1 MASFF
6 ENPELQG
13 VIEKN
18 RGASQNVFQPNALM
32 DGAFSFGKMAATS
45 GVVNNEDLRAS
56 AQQFTDKP
64 IYDKDMQRQE
74 VRDAVLERTEKLE
87 QDIQSG
93 KQDASK
99 YFDEAKKKKN
109 ISISEA
115 LSLGALA
122 LVPSLVGYAIGGSRG
137 GYEGAKAGQN
147 ASGNYYDALV
157 KERESIR
164 DITAGQGQ
172 AALEEAAATGKTIDQ
187 MESEAF
193 GKELDIIAPKVASP
207 GLESRIRLR
216 IPRRDGTAGSEVV
229 EVFRSSDGSV
239 RDLSG
244 RPIPEDIL
252 SVAQSGF
259 RSRPRVDYDS
269 KLIVVEDDFAP
280 GGRRILR
287 PASISELQSGM
298 PVDDSAGVAPMYNQM
313 PVSSASSV
321 APASEQVVEPVR
333 EGALRIV
340 DGLIGRPGPFDDI
353 GQYRAED
360 LGAAGSLNSEIDLL
374 LEEKKLLQNR
384 SALEAGLSPQAK
396 RDAISDLDKQISD
409 KRNEQG
415 SEATTGRKALEK
427 VRDLQATQKAGF
439 ELIADIAGL
448 KEDVNTGFM
457 SEPISMLTRKFDILA
472 DSDREKLRSKL
483 IDQTASFIKSISGSA
498 VSNEERIQLLKG
510 LPTPDDDDAV
520 FVSKLQTFAEAVERK
535 RQEALESSGL
545 FAPVKRGRIQ
555 SAPSLKD
562 QLRKLT
568 PEQRRQRIQ
577 ELEGSK

>member
-1 MASFF
+1 
-6 ENPELQG
+6 
-13 VIEKN
+13 
-18 RGASQNVFQPNALM
+18 
-32 DGAFSFGKMAATS
+32 
-45 GVVNNEDLRAS
+45 
-56 AQQFTDKP
+56 
-64 IYDKDMQRQE
+64 
-74 VRDAVLERTEKLE
+74 
-87 QDIQSG
+87 
-93 KQDASK
+93 
-99 YFDEAKKKKN
+99 
-109 ISISEA
+109 
-115 LSLGALA
+115 
-122 LVPSLVGYAIGGSRG
+122 
-137 GYEGAKAGQN
+137 
-147 ASGNYYDALV
+147 
-157 KERESIR
+157 
-164 DITAGQGQ
+164 
-172 AALEEAAATGKTIDQ
+172 
-187 MESEAF
+187 
-193 GKELDIIAPKVASP
+193 
-207 GLESRIRLR
+207 
-216 IPRRDGTAGSEVV
+216 
-229 EVFRSSDGSV
+229 
-239 RDLSG
+239 
-244 RPIPEDIL
+244 
-252 SVAQSGF
+252 
-259 RSRPRVDYDS
+259 
-269 KLIVVEDDFAP
+269 
-280 GGRRILR
+280 
-287 PASISELQSGM
+287 
-298 PVDDSAGVAPMYNQM
+298 
-313 PVSSASSV
+313 
-321 APASEQVVEPVR
+321 
-333 EGALRIV
+333 
-340 DGLIGRPGPFDDI
+340 
-353 GQYRAED
+353 
-360 LGAAGSLNSEIDLL
+360 LNSEIDLL

-577 ELEGSK
+577 ELEGSR